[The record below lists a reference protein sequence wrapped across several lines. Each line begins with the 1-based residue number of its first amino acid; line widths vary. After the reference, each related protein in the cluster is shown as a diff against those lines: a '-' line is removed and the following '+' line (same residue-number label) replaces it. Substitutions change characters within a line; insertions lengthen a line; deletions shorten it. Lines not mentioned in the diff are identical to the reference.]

1 MEQAVSQA
9 MSPEAMKFLA
19 IGITMIGGAF
29 GAGYGLCTVFS
40 TWLSSIARNPAAD
53 GKLRMVGLIG
63 FAGVEL
69 VLLMSFA
76 VAALLIFAA
85 K

>member
-1 MEQAVSQA
+1 MDAA
-9 MSPEAMKFLA
+9 AFKFLGV
-19 IGITMIGGAF
+19 GITMLGGAL
-29 GAGYGLCTVFS
+29 GAGYGLSTVFA

-53 GKLRMVGLIG
+53 GKMRMVGLIG

-76 VAALLIFAA
+76 VATLLIFAA
-85 K
+85 

>member
-1 MEQAVSQA
+1 MDAA
-9 MSPEAMKFLA
+9 AMKF
-19 IGITMIGGAF
+19 IGVGITMLGGGI
-29 GAGYGLCTVFS
+29 GAGFGLSTVFS
-40 TWLSSIARNPAAD
+40 AWLNGIARNPATD

-76 VAALLIFAA
+76 VASLLIFAT
-85 K
+85 

>member
-1 MEQAVSQA
+1 MDAEAV
-9 MSPEAMKFLA
+9 KFLGVA
-19 IGITMIGGAF
+19 ITMIGGAF
-29 GAGYGLCTVFS
+29 GAGYGLSTVFA

-53 GKLRMVGLIG
+53 GKMRMVGLIG

-76 VAALLIFAA
+76 VATLLIFAT
-85 K
+85 

>member
-1 MEQAVSQA
+1 MDPVAV
-9 MSPEAMKFLA
+9 KFLA
-19 IGITMIGGAF
+19 VALSMMGGAF
-29 GAGYGLCTVFS
+29 GGGYGLSVVFS

-53 GKLRMVGLIG
+53 GKLRMAGLIG

-76 VAALLIFAA
+76 IAVLLIFAA
-85 K
+85 

>member
-1 MEQAVSQA
+1 MDA
-9 MSPEAMKFLA
+9 EAMKY
-19 IGITMIGGAF
+19 IGVAVTMFGGAL
-29 GAGYGLCTVFS
+29 GAGYGLSTVFS
-40 TWLSSIARNPAAD
+40 TWLSSIARNPTAD
-53 GKLRMVGLIG
+53 AKMRMVGLIG

-85 K
+85 